1 MRTSN
6 KKNVEI
12 VKNVLGGLVGFDNQD
27 FYNLKKDLNRWSS
40 LKNGQVDQILN
51 FDADS

>member
-6 KKNVEI
+6 KKIVEI
-12 VKNVLGGLVGFDNQD
+12 VKNVLGCLVEFDNQD
-27 FYNLKKDLNRWSS
+27 FYNLKKDLQRCSS

-51 FDADS
+51 FEPDS